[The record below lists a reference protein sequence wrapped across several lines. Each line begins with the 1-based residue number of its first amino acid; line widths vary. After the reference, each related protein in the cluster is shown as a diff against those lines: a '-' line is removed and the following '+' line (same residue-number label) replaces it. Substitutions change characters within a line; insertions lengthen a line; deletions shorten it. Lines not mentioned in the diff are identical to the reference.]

1 MADPAPAPAPGT
13 SGDIMQKGTADEAH
27 FQVEAKTELVNRARV
42 ELKKIREIRRFLN
55 DLIRSPALQI
65 NDENDFRGRP
75 TMMTKNADIIDS
87 ARFMD
92 QRLAQTSPDGLLLTM
107 ESNLQRAVNATNP
120 TRAKMTGII
129 GTQYGLPGATTST
142 VTSFGQ
148 PKTFNAPGG
157 PTALI
162 SDFVGLNTKPAGF
175 GNAPLGPRPDGVRG
189 SMGRGRNRRRRTRRR
204 SAH

>member
-1 MADPAPAPAPGT
+1 MENPAPAPGT
-13 SGDIMQKGTADEAH
+13 SGDIMQRGTADEAH
-27 FQVEAKTELVNRARV
+27 FQVESKTELVNRARV
-42 ELKKIREIRRFLN
+42 EFNKVREIKRFLN

-65 NDENDFRGRP
+65 NDGNDFRGRP
-75 TMMTKNADIIDS
+75 RMMSANADIIDT
-87 ARFMD
+87 ARGLD
-92 QRLAQTSPDGLLLTM
+92 QRLSATTYDALLFNM
-107 ESNLQRAVNATNP
+107 EFNLQRAVDATNP

-162 SDFVGLNTKPAGF
+162 SDFAGLK
-175 GNAPLGPRPDGVRG
+175 RG
-189 SMGRGRNRRRRTRRR
+189 TIGRGRRRRTRRR

>member
-1 MADPAPAPAPGT
+1 MRFSKIYPLQVMENPAPAPGT

-27 FQVEAKTELVNRARV
+27 FQVESKTELVNRARV
-42 ELKKIREIRRFLN
+42 EFNKVREIKRFLN

-75 TMMTKNADIIDS
+75 RMRSANADIIDT
-87 ARFMD
+87 ARFLV
-92 QRLAQTSPDGLLLTM
+92 QRLSSSTYDALLFNM
-107 ESNLQRAVNATNP
+107 ESNLQRAVDATNP

-162 SDFVGLNTKPAGF
+162 ADFAGLK
-175 GNAPLGPRPDGVRG
+175 RG
-189 SMGRGRNRRRRTRRR
+189 TIGRGRRRRTRRR